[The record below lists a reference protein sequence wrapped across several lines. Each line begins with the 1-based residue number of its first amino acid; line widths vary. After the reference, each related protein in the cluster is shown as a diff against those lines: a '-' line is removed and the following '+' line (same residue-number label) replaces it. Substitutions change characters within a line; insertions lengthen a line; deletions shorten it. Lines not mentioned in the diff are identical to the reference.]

1 MLARSLA
8 LILAIPLLI
17 LLTSCASVNTCV
29 EGLTRSNFRVMLTN
43 GACFGACPVYDG
55 TIYGDGTVEYI
66 GGMHTQ
72 HEGQWSGTVDATTL
86 CTLKRLIEENSV
98 MTMKENHVN
107 TDVQDAPMHTLTIE
121 MGGQKRV
128 IRWNL
133 GMPEQVRDIE
143 ALMVRYTHE
152 AASSAT
158 SQPQRTETQSPR

>member
-1 MLARSLA
+1 MDS
-8 LILAIPLLI
+8 
-17 LLTSCASVNTCV
+17 CV
-29 EGLTRSNFRVMLTN
+29 EGLTRQNFRVTLTK

-55 TIYGDGTVEYI
+55 TIFGDGTVEYL
-66 GGMHTQ
+66 GRMHTV
-72 HEGQWSGTVDATTL
+72 HEGQWLGNVNAAAV
-86 CTLKRLIEENSV
+86 CTLKKLIEENNV

-107 TDVQDAPMHTLTIE
+107 TDVQDAPLHTLTIE

-143 ALMVRYTHE
+143 ALMVKYTHE
-152 AASSAT
+152 AAGAAT

>member
-8 LILAIPLLI
+8 LLLAIPVLMLLP
-17 LLTSCASVNTCV
+17 SCASVDSCV
-29 EGLTRSNFRVMLTN
+29 EGLTRSNFRVMLTK

-55 TIYGDGTVEYI
+55 TIFGDGTVEYL
-66 GGMHTQ
+66 GRMHTQ
-72 HEGQWSGTVDATTL
+72 HEGQWLGTVEASTL
-86 CTLKRLIEENSV
+86 CTLKKLIEENNV

-121 MGGQKRV
+121 YGGSKRV

-143 ALMVRYTHE
+143 ALMVKYTHE
-152 AASSAT
+152 AAGAAT